1 MGKENKSVELKPVMA
16 YVDVETYNKIEAARK
31 RISRSAF
38 VANIL
43 TDIFSD
49 VEPINNA
56 PMMET
61 V

>member
-1 MGKENKSVELKPVMA
+1 MVSDNLRPVMA

-43 TDIFSD
+43 TDVFADFDTPEIR
-49 VEPINNA
+49 A
-56 PMMET
+56 
-61 V
+61 

>member
-1 MGKENKSVELKPVMA
+1 MAQVELKPVMA

-43 TDIFSD
+43 TDVFSD
-49 VEPINNA
+49 FDA
-56 PMMET
+56 PEMRA
-61 V
+61 

>member
-1 MGKENKSVELKPVMA
+1 MVSENLRPVMA
-16 YVDVETYNKIEAARK
+16 YVDLETYNKIEAARK

-43 TDIFSD
+43 TDVFAD
-49 VEPINNA
+49 VEVVNNA
-56 PMMET
+56 PKMG